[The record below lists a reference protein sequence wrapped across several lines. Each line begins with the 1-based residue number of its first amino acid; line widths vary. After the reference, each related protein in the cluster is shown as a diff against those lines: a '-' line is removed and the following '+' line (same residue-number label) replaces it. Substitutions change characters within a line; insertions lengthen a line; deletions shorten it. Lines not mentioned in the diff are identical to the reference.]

1 MLGGEGGI
9 RTHGTVI
16 RTTVFEFYDS
26 HAGLCRPVANRALW
40 FGIFEA
46 MILLCDALCQA
57 VLRSWFA
64 IWFAM
69 SPTRSPP
76 IALCRLVEI
85 DHYASA

>member
-1 MLGGEGGI
+1 
-9 RTHGTVI
+9 
-16 RTTVFEFYDS
+16 
-26 HAGLCRPVANRALW
+26 
-40 FGIFEA
+40 